1 MNTTVSWVIEIKEPS
16 QAVGVAGGVTS
27 RTHWLNAHDRA
38 VAGLSGS
45 RRSFDAY
52 FLCLERGYR

>member
-38 VAGLSGS
+38 VAGLLGS
-45 RRSFDAY
+45 QRSFDFY
-52 FLCLERGYR
+52 FLFLERGYR

>member
-16 QAVGVAGGVTS
+16 QAVCAAGGVTL

-38 VAGLSGS
+38 VAGLLG
-45 RRSFDAY
+45 RERAFDSY
-52 FLCLERGYR
+52 FLFLERGYR